1 MRLWRDHAQE
11 FLNEMIRHEGL
22 RNNCSRRE
30 PQCVECGVKFSF
42 DDGLDEGRLP
52 SQRVMQCRDC
62 FHSPIL
68 CGSCCLRVHERLPL
82 HVIQVSEIFF
92 INYNSL
98 SDRDFLQEYTG
109 VFWRRMTLYDLG
121 HSMQLGHGHLHS
133 PCYSPGPPLDITV
146 LDSSGI
152 HRVKIRFC
160 ECQESSFTSK
170 RVQLLRA
177 GWYPASLT
185 DPESCATFCVLEEF
199 HMLHLSGAL
208 NAHAFIQALERRT
221 DSSRIEFTLVSP
233 FMYRR
238 RSTSHIARFIGSL

>member
-52 SQRVMQCRDC
+52 SQRVMRCRDC

-152 HRVKIRFC
+152 HRVKICFC

-170 RVQLLRA
+170 RVQLLCA

-185 DPESCATFCVLEEF
+185 DLTHRVHTSKSIYV
-199 HMLHLSGAL
+199 
-208 NAHAFIQALERRT
+208 
-221 DSSRIEFTLVSP
+221 
-233 FMYRR
+233 
-238 RSTSHIARFIGSL
+238 STSINISHSTVYRIAIKSSGVCSANGLF